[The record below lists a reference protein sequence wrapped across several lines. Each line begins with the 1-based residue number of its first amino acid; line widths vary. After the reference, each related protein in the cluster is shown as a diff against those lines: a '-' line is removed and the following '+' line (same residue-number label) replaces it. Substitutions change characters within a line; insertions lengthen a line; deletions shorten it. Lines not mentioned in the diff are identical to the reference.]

1 MPRAAWAGPSLLALS
16 VAVYLA
22 LLVYKHE
29 SVPGAPYNDIAE
41 ETLSGYLMIRDQ
53 DFVPISTAVN
63 PSGIEALHVL
73 VVGALVHLLG
83 GEALAILI
91 PAWAATLLLVLLL
104 YWFSRTNA
112 QLLDAGAVVPVA
124 LACLWMFHYART
136 GLRAVSSPALLL
148 LFVVLLQSALR
159 RRRVHP
165 TDVLAGAVLAL
176 GTYGYTSSR
185 LVVLTFALFGALE
198 LVRATKRSRDEGTR
212 FLRKLAAAA
221 GGFLPV
227 FSWNAAWALREP
239 ETFFGRG
246 AYVIRGEATDW
257 LANVWA
263 TLLLPVH
270 YAEPYRYVLG
280 EGHNFDSV
288 AVALPMAG
296 LSAIPPLLG
305 AVSFVGLFLAVRNHR
320 DRPVVRFLLLFYVV
334 AVLAL
339 GFTGPSLTRLYILFP
354 IIMLF
359 IGIGLNR
366 LIVTFPRQRSRI
378 VLVLYAVAAFSLWSY
393 FQTPP
398 SSDPTKLHGADM
410 AAAVGRRARAL
421 SAEGRTPLCVVS
433 QDRNVVRYFT
443 IGHWDEVRIREIY
456 RRPFRLR
463 KIQDQLPHVDVILV
477 DEGPNLKPLVRLLEG
492 DERFREAPPRAY
504 FHEFHLQPP
513 AGGSEGQSSET
524 ESKAPG
530 VPAGNL
536 ARS

>member
-1 MPRAAWAGPSLLALS
+1 MPRAAWAGPSLLVLS

-41 ETLSGYLMIRDQ
+41 EALSGYLMIRDQ
-53 DFVPISTAVN
+53 DFVPISATVN
-63 PSGIEALHVL
+63 ASGFEALHVL
-73 VVGALVHLLG
+73 VIGALAHLLG

-104 YWFSRTNA
+104 YRFSRTNP
-112 QLLDAGAVVPVA
+112 QILDAEAVVPVA

-148 LFVVLLQSALR
+148 LFVVLLQAGLR
-159 RRRVHP
+159 HRRVHP
-165 TDVLAGAVLAL
+165 TDVLAGAMLAL
-176 GTYGYTSSR
+176 GTYGYTSFR

-198 LVRATKRSRDEGTR
+198 LVRATNRSRDEGKR
-212 FLRKLAAAA
+212 LLRKLGAAA
-221 GGFLPV
+221 GGFLLV
-227 FSWNAAWALREP
+227 SSWSAAWALREP
-239 ETFFGRG
+239 EAFFGRG
-246 AYVIRGEATDW
+246 VYVIRGGVAGW
-257 LANVWA
+257 LANVLA
-263 TLLLPVH
+263 TVVLPVH
-270 YAEPYRYVLG
+270 YAELYRSEFG
-280 EGHNFDSV
+280 PGHNFDSV

-296 LSAIPPLLG
+296 LSAVPPLLG
-305 AVSFVGLFLAVRNHR
+305 AISFVGLFLAVRSHR

-354 IIMLF
+354 VIVLF
-359 IGIGLNR
+359 IGIGLTR
-366 LIVTFPRQRSRI
+366 LIATFPRQRSRI
-378 VLVLYAVAAFSLWSY
+378 VLLLYAVAAFSLWSY

-398 SSDPTKLHGADM
+398 SSDPTKLNGADM

-421 SAEGRTPLCVVS
+421 SAAGRTPLCVVS

-463 KIQDQLPHVDVILV
+463 KIQEHLPHVDVILV
-477 DEGPNLKPLVRLLEG
+477 DEGPNLQPLVRLLED
-492 DERFREAPPRAY
+492 DERFREAPPRLY
-504 FHEFHLQPP
+504 FHEFD
-513 AGGSEGQSSET
+513 
-524 ESKAPG
+524 
-530 VPAGNL
+530 
-536 ARS
+536 RR